1 MTATSFI
8 LCAHLEDVK
17 CFKLDV
23 SAIVSQHVHHQ
34 LEVLGHTDVFRHDS
48 KVVSVQKKFPKE
60 LKQWEK
66 SKYNGLYTHHVQVKC
81 TLV

>member
-1 MTATSFI
+1 MTAISFI

-23 SAIVSQHVHHQ
+23 SAVVSQHVHHQ
-34 LEVLGHTDVFRHDS
+34 LEVLGLTDVFCHDS

-60 LKQWEK
+60 LKR
-66 SKYNGLYTHHVQVKC
+66 
-81 TLV
+81 